1 MLISVAAK
9 RPSIKIIII
18 TKLIG
23 MVWWWHA
30 NTTGTHFMVTVI
42 GSNLCVDKTK
52 LLEYPQSYMTCVCDV
67 YDGQETYFHHNNYQT
82 RHNALACPLFCRNNV
97 RMKDPVM
104 SVCMC
109 VCGNS
114 NWHLARLKWWP
125 TSTDVGRSDMDD
137 GLRDSIYLLLTLPLF
152 QCVMMTAAV
161 LLFFWPA

>member
-1 MLISVAAK
+1 MGWFDGDMPTPPVHISWWLLLEV
-9 RPSIKIIII
+9 IYVW
-18 TKLIG
+18 TKLNCWNIR
-23 MVWWWHA
+23 
-30 NTTGTHFMVTVI
+30 
-42 GSNLCVDKTK
+42 
-52 LLEYPQSYMTCVCDV
+52 SYMTCVCDV
-67 YDGQETYFHHNNYQT
+67 YGGQETYFHHNNYQT
-82 RHNALACPLFCRNNV
+82 RHNALACPSFCRNNV

-104 SVCMC
+104 SVCVC